1 MPTPTANTKFD
12 DILLDNATVFFTNA
26 DVTAIDALMTAIQ
39 TDKLGTTKG
48 EFKVKVEPQI
58 RGIEYAGKMDRDTKE
73 AERITGWKITA
84 EGEMLNFNDKI
95 LTASLMVKET
105 NASTKYDVYGLK
117 KSIDVTDYKS
127 LVAIGKMKNR
137 NDYGVIILNNTFND
151 AGLEFGMKD
160 NDEASTKF
168 NFTAKYT
175 ADDDTPPF
183 KFLKPKA

>member
-1 MPTPTANTKFD
+1 MTTKFD
-12 DILLDNATVFFTNA
+12 DILLDNATIFYTDA
-26 DVTAIDALMTAIQ
+26 DVTAVDALLTAVEK
-39 TDKLGTTKG
+39 DKLGTTKG

-58 RGIEYAGKMDRDTKE
+58 RQIEYAGRMDRDTKE

-95 LTASLMVKET
+95 LSATLMQKET
-105 NASTKYDVYGLK
+105 NGSTKYDVYGLK
-117 KSIDVTDYKS
+117 QSIEVTDYKN
-127 LVAIGKMKNR
+127 LVAIGRLKNKAE
-137 NDYGVIILNNTFND
+137 YGIIVLNNTYND

-168 NFTAKYT
+168 NFTARY
-175 ADDDTPPF
+175 DVDSDVPPF